1 MSDIVLEYGVKTFVV
16 TTVGLLLVGSA
27 LYAWGV
33 IPSTAVPGLAKDQW
47 QAVFLSNNQVYFGK
61 LSNESPSYVTLRNVY
76 YLRTASDLQDSREG
90 SNLNLIKLGGEVH
103 GPEDVMY
110 IPKTSIVFWENLK
123 DTSRIVQSIVGS
135 TR

>member
-1 MSDIVLEYGVKTFVV
+1 MTDILIEYGVKTFVV
-16 TTVGLLLVGSA
+16 SVVAALVVSA
-27 LYAWGV
+27 ALFGWGV
-33 IPSTAVPGLAKDQW
+33 LPTTKVPGLSPQQW

-61 LSNESPSYVTLRNVY
+61 LSDENPSYVTLRNVY
-76 YLRTASDLQDSREG
+76 YLRTASDLQDTRDG

-110 IPKTSIVFWENLK
+110 IPKNSIVFWENLK
-123 DTSRIVQSIVGS
+123 DTSRIVQSIIGS

>member
-1 MSDIVLEYGVKTFVV
+1 MTDILIEYGVKAFVV
-16 TTVGLLLVGSA
+16 SAVAVLLVGAA
-27 LYAWGV
+27 LFGWGV
-33 IPSTAVPGLAKDQW
+33 LPFTKVPGLSQDKW

-61 LSNESPSYVTLRNVY
+61 LSDENPSYVTLRNVY
-76 YLRTASDLQDSREG
+76 YLRTASDLQDTREG

-110 IPKTSIVFWENLK
+110 IPKTSVVFWENLK
-123 DTSRIVQSIVGS
+123 DTSRIVQSIVGA